1 MVKLSDFK
9 NRAEFMAYVR
19 SQKGKKTNDNMNMEK
34 PKRKTKKG
42 KGIMSD
48 IFGAVKNIAINE
60 GEKLVKEKGTELL
73 NKGVEAAVKKIRGKS
88 ILRDIGK
95 TVFKGALSVAPIP
108 QLGRDIGNV
117 VVDSVLG
124 GSLSNKD
131 NNLMISKGKTVM
143 VKKNMKG
150 GALRGLSG
158 GALRGIAELK
168 V

>member
-1 MVKLSDFK
+1 MVKISDFK

-19 SQKGKKTNDNMNMEK
+19 SQKGKNNNENMTIDK

-60 GEKLVKEKGTELL
+60 GEKLVKEKGAELL
-73 NKGVEAAVKKIRGKS
+73 NKGVDAAVKKIRGKS
-88 ILRDIGK
+88 IFRDIGK
-95 TVFKGALSVAPIP
+95 TVLKGALSIAPIP

-124 GSLSNKD
+124 SGLISNNKTSMKRKYGGA
-131 NNLMISKGKTVM
+131 LKGLG
-143 VKKNMKG
+143 G
-150 GALRGLSG
+150 GALRGM
-158 GALRGIAELK
+158 AELK

>member
-9 NRAEFMAYVR
+9 DRKEFMAYVR
-19 SQKGKKTNDNMNMEK
+19 SQKGKKTNDNMKMEK

-48 IFGAVKNIAINE
+48 IFGVVKNAAINE
-60 GEKLVKEKGTELL
+60 GEKLIKEKGAELL

-88 ILRDIGK
+88 IFRDIGK

-124 GSLSNKD
+124 SGLISGNKTS
-131 NNLMISKGKTVM
+131 M
-143 VKKNMKG
+143 KKKYG
-150 GALRGLSG
+150 GALKGLSG
-158 GALRGIAELK
+158 GALRGMAELK